1 MYSQKPETLETSD
14 NGYLDEGEADD
25 LRGMETW
32 PSLYKFCSYFFFNHL
47 IVVFIKKGIK
57 ILRCLIKIIIA
68 IPTFPDSTVLQL

>member
-1 MYSQKPETLETSD
+1 MYSQKLETLETSD

-25 LRGMETW
+25 LRGMASW
-32 PSLYKFCSYFFFNHL
+32 PSLYKFCSYFFNHL

-57 ILRCLIKIIIA
+57 ILHCLIKMITT